1 MVFAYPYIST
11 SDPTPCKSNTDAID
25 VDEGSKCRKAKNIST
40 ITIEDTNERF
50 LLLVYLKNTLIKN
63 IKGMNFN
70 SSSPIIEKKS
80 ETRLIIF
87 RFKGV
92 SSTGNKLNISK
103 AEAIAIEY
111 TIYMTN
117 INTARII
124 SFFVGL

>member
-1 MVFAYPYIST
+1 MELIDFWFLHIHTFQQVIQHPA
-11 SDPTPCKSNTDAID
+11 KAIL
-25 VDEGSKCRKAKNIST
+25 RILT